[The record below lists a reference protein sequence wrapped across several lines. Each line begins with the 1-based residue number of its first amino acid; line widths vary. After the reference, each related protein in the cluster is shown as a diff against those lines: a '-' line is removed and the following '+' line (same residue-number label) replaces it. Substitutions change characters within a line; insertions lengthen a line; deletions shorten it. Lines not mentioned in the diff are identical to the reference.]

1 MPSDDQPTTDH
12 SPANPEDASR
22 PWQTDRTDDLPQDV
36 ATAFERME
44 RVLRQIRGSLDTTTR
59 EAKYREFSPLRLV
72 GAVLQ
77 VFVAGLVVLA
87 LLDWFLAAPT
97 DSLLIKLAFAAVLQL
112 SALTAFVVSRH
123 SR

>member
-1 MPSDDQPTTDH
+1 MPSDEQPTTDH
-12 SPANPEDASR
+12 SPSNPEDASSPR
-22 PWQTDRTDDLPQDV
+22 QADRTDDLPPDA

-59 EAKYREFSPLRLV
+59 EASYREFSPLRLV
-72 GAVLQ
+72 AAVLQ

-87 LLDWFLAAPT
+87 LLDWLLAAPT